1 MADNLYDYL
10 NRFNLGQVVNG
21 IPGALQGAADFL
33 NRNQI
38 GTRGIKKQATRP
50 AGYSTYGTY
59 TVGGIEYD
67 IASGRPTYMPPGS
80 AYPSS
85 SVAPL
90 AAPATERAYQKEK
103 ARVAQM
109 AAQNPEL
116 KRYEDARLKAVAPGA
131 TPEQIKAAEDIGM
144 QIWASKH
151 GGLAKQV
158 KPGQAGYDVIQKTL
172 YPGGA
177 PLPELPAESVA
188 MLNAIAPADATGI
201 RPDITPMP
209 GALPVF
215 SDASDAMYQ
224 AVMGGPNTLV
234 PPAPQLPSPSAASP
248 QQMGGMS
255 FQDASFETPATK
267 RRSDLFAQLLSGI
280 RQYGNQ

>member
-1 MADNLYDYL
+1 MLPKQLEN
-10 NRFNLGQVVNG
+10 FITSGGLGNYFQQLANPFRGSSIQQRPVVNPEYLRPDFSG
-21 IPGALQGAADFL
+21 AGERARRFQEYRTGRDIPGANTDYSARSGQSTPAA
-33 NRNQI
+33 
-38 GTRGIKKQATRP
+38 
-50 AGYSTYGTY
+50 
-59 TVGGIEYD
+59 
-67 IASGRPTYMPPGS
+67 
-80 AYPSS
+80 
-85 SVAPL
+85 
-90 AAPATERAYQKEK
+90 ERAYQTEK

-109 AAQNPEL
+109 AAQNPDL
-116 KRYEDARLKAVAPGA
+116 QRYEAARKIATAQGA
-131 TPEQIKAAEDIGM
+131 TPEQVQSAEDLGM
-144 QIWASKH
+144 QIWAQKY
-151 GGLAKQV
+151 GKTLAPKV

-177 PLPELPAESVA
+177 PLPALPAESIA
-188 MLNAIAPADATGI
+188 MLDEIAPANDMGI

-224 AVMGGPNTLV
+224 AVMGGPSTLV

-248 QQMGGMS
+248 QQTGGIS

-280 RQYGNQ
+280 RQYGGTP